1 VRHLVPWPEAVRA
14 TPGQRASSLVLLF
27 VLAIT
32 VGAVGAGLLLGLV
45 FLIISALGHGSG
57 G

>member
-1 VRHLVPWPEAVRA
+1 
-14 TPGQRASSLVLLF
+14 LF